1 MNVSFMVQFYHHKN
15 YCWSRF
21 SVIIHWRGDWRE
33 REEVKGQKI
42 IFQFIFSFSQLTMM
56 HGLSQMTQN
65 TTKTTRFGIV
75 PHFGQKTNI
84 CSESDLYDLFVY
96 LIILWMFVCSLGL
109 SVCGCV
115 CRQSYILATICC
127 SALTKYSGLDMF
139 CHFQTQQ
146 KFETW

>member
-33 REEVKGQKI
+33 MEEVKGQKI
-42 IFQFIFSFSQLTMM
+42 IFQFIFTFSQLTMM

-75 PHFGQKTNI
+75 PHFGRKTNI
-84 CSESDLYDLFVY
+84 WSESDSYHFFVN
-96 LIILWMFVCSLGL
+96 LITFWVFVSSLGL

-115 CRQSYILATICC
+115 CRQSAILATIYC
-127 SALTKYSGLDMF
+127 SAVTKYSRLDMF
-139 CHFQTQQ
+139 LPLPDIV
-146 KFETW
+146 EV